1 MLAVAFGSEVN
12 LLKGEGSLLTEAAA
26 GFFGS
31 LSDSF
36 FTLENM
42 FSCEYLIVT
51 YTCISKFLSVKNFVK
66 FVRDFV

>member
-12 LLKGEGSLLTEAAA
+12 LLKGEGSSLTEAAA

-36 FTLENM
+36 FTWENI
-42 FSCEYLIVT
+42 FSCEYYVVLPNDDK
-51 YTCISKFLSVKNFVK
+51 SLL
-66 FVRDFV
+66 